1 MLQRYAIINGIDVI
15 NVIEYEVQPTNPP
28 PGFEEPIIAVQ
39 SDTAGPGWTYVD
51 GNFIAPATP
60 APSPEQLIELCKQT
74 AVAILQSTDW
84 TTIPDIALPENN
96 PYLMNQQ
103 EFIAYRNIIRGYAV
117 NPVTDP
123 VWPTPPTEQW
133 SS

>member
-1 MLQRYAIINGIDVI
+1 MQRYAIIDGI
-15 NVIEYEVQPTNPP
+15 NVINAIDYDEQPSNPP
-28 PGFEEPIIAVQ
+28 PGFESPVIAVQ
-39 SDTAGPGWTYVD
+39 SDMASPGWTYVD
-51 GNFIAPATP
+51 GQFIAPPQP
-60 APSPEQLIELCKQT
+60 APTPEELIAQCKAT
-74 AVAILQSTDW
+74 ASGILYNTDW
-84 TTIPDIALPENN
+84 TSIPDIALPENN
-96 PYLMNQQ
+96 PRLLNQQ

>member
-1 MLQRYAIINGIDVI
+1 MNLKKEQSQAIYQLYPSVVSIRGDIAYDVNENEISYDIVKVDEQAAKNNCKLQAQVI
-15 NVIEYEVQPTNPP
+15 L
-28 PGFEEPIIAVQ
+28 
-39 SDTAGPGWTYVD
+39 SD
-51 GNFIAPATP
+51 
-60 APSPEQLIELCKQT
+60 
-74 AVAILQSTDW
+74 TDW

-96 PYLMNQQ
+96 PYLTNQQ

-117 NPVTDP
+117 NPVADP